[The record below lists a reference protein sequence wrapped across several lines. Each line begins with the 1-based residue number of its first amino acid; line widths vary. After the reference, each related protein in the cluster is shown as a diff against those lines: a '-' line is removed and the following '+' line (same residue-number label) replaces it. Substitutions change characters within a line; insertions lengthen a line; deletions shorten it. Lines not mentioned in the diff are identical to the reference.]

1 MRKTAENQV
10 GTRGPRDFK
19 LDTGPILQILY
30 VTGTSSRPILRHD
43 EIVRQPVG
51 SMARNLT

>member
-1 MRKTAENQV
+1 MYSV
-10 GTRGPRDFK
+10 GEFLMYQMTMYVRLTK
-19 LDTGPILQILY
+19 YILY